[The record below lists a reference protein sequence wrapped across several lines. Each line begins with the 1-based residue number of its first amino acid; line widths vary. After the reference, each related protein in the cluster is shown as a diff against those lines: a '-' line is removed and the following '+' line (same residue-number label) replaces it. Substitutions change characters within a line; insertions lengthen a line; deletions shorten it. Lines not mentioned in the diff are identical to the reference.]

1 MRLIRLPNLIRL
13 GWDYETSR
21 LTPTGFVRAASFASK
36 HYLISF
42 AVHIED
48 LKTLFGSLL
57 TTRVP
62 TLAGVGCRRSH
73 HARLRL
79 LEPFQKDF

>member
-1 MRLIRLPNLIRL
+1 MIFGRVKRKRTLNLV
-13 GWDYETSR
+13 T
-21 LTPTGFVRAASFASK
+21 VHK
-36 HYLISF
+36 VCNLISF

-48 LKTLFGSLL
+48 LKNLFGSLL